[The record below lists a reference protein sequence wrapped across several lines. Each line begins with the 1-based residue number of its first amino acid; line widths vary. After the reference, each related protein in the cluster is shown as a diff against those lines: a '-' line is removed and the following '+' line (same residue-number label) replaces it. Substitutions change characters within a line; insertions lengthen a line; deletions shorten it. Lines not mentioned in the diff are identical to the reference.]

1 MESTNLPSNNSNQQ
15 LMDDDSDGLET
26 RAPSI
31 NGDTPKNCRTVTK
44 AQWLTVAVLC
54 YVNLI
59 NYMDRFTMA
68 GRQYSFFLKLTSRL
82 TPTRHHA
89 LTKKKKVHG
98 GNFRFRIR

>member
-31 NGDTPKNCRTVTK
+31 NSESPKSFRTVTK
-44 AQWLTVAVLC
+44 TQWITVAVLC

-68 GRQYSFFLKLTSRL
+68 GKSSIRIYDKKKFNPPPAEKKKMDSL
-82 TPTRHHA
+82 TP
-89 LTKKKKVHG
+89 LNLKIIKS
-98 GNFRFRIR
+98 N

>member
-31 NGDTPKNCRTVTK
+31 NGDSPKNCRTVTK
-44 AQWLTVAVLC
+44 AQWITVAVLC

-68 GRQYSFFLKLTSRL
+68 GTFASIFFFCPYRL
-82 TPTRHHA
+82 TPTSPCR
-89 LTKKKKVHG
+89 TGRGKKI
-98 GNFRFRIR
+98 F